1 MGNKPKWDAG
11 PSWHGFVFLGLE
23 GYICAWIMDPQVRWW
38 EISGACS
45 LTTCLIYLSLSH
57 LLRKE
62 PGCGCRSEQCWQSLM
77 WTSTK
82 PGLPF
87 SGLTGSPWSSRTK
100 PLSWRLVRTFQF
112 LSIFLAAVPLQN
124 CSPVSCK
131 RSYAVREQRLKTVGP
146 QAKSGPGQ
154 VLSDLHSVVVGAFN

>member
-11 PSWHGFVFLGLE
+11 PSWHGLVFLGLE

-38 EISGACS
+38 EISGAYS

-57 LLRKE
+57 LLRRE
-62 PGCGCRSEQCWQSLM
+62 PGCRCRSEQCWQSLM

-100 PLSWRLVRTFQF
+100 PLSWRLVENF
-112 LSIFLAAVPLQN
+112 
-124 CSPVSCK
+124 PVS
-131 RSYAVREQRLKTVGP
+131 
-146 QAKSGPGQ
+146 
-154 VLSDLHSVVVGAFN
+154 LHIPDSSAPSELLPCLLQEVICSSRTEAANCWPPS